1 MKKIYL
7 LTTACVIGLSVA
19 IMPVKRAQ
27 AFCPTGDYI
36 WCLLEFGVNITQ
48 DLGKQA
54 ENLFGGVRETM
65 MSYLEEA
72 NTWLSQK
79 FTQGMTGKTQAQM
92 GQKTPMRVVK
102 SPNFASKESGI
113 ASYQSYTYKV
123 PATTGTVS
131 GGIGGT
137 SVTQANAPG
146 AQIEAAAMAKQT
158 ELLHVQGTL
167 DGMAEEQKRD
177 NYISQREAIDTMAR
191 GLVIKG
197 TLEDLKK
204 LGEELDKIQ
213 ESIVPNS
220 IPKAENLSGGTAA
233 AQPTAM
239 KTRDWETSLRD
250 NLQVR
255 LMLDNLLTTQQQLLA
270 MRLKAQ
276 TLTSIQELGDVSNPQ
291 SIKEIKEE
299 DYQLPSATEDPQKFG
314 PAEYDN
320 KQGGI

>member
-19 IMPVKRAQ
+19 VMPVKRAQ

-36 WCLLEFGVNITQ
+36 WCVLEYGANATQ
-48 DLGKQA
+48 DLSKQA

-79 FTQGMTGKTQAQM
+79 FTQGMTGKTHAQI
-92 GQKTPMRVVK
+92 GQKTPMRVTK

-113 ASYQSYTYKV
+113 ASYQSYNYKV
-123 PATTGTVS
+123 SVS
-131 GGIGGT
+131 SGMGGG

-146 AQIEAAAMAKQT
+146 AEIEAAASAKQT
-158 ELLHVQGTL
+158 ELLHAQGTL
-167 DGMAEEQKRD
+167 EGMAEEQKRD
-177 NYISQREAIDTMAR
+177 AYISQREAIDTMAR
-191 GLVIKG
+191 GLVVKG
-197 TLEDLKK
+197 ALEDLKK

-220 IPKAENLSGGTAA
+220 TPKAEDLSGGTAA
-233 AQPTAM
+233 AQPATM

-270 MRLKAQ
+270 MRLKAK
-276 TLTSIQELGDVSNPQ
+276 TLASIQELGDVSNPQ
-291 SIKEIKEE
+291 PIKEIKEA
-299 DYQLPSATEDPQKFG
+299 DYPLPSATEDPQKFG
-314 PAEYDN
+314 PAEYDS
-320 KQGGI
+320 KQGGK